1 MAPEGRKGLVVAVK
15 QSISPAV
22 AVIIVLVVVVVVAL
36 IGWKVIAG
44 KTDAGGEP
52 AADEQAQMQQDA
64 GNMGQEEAETG
75 DDDPMS
81 MDESTP

>member
-22 AVIIVLVVVVVVAL
+22 AVIIVLVVIVVVAL

-64 GNMGQEEAETG
+64 GNMGQEEVEQANEDAMIG
-75 DDDPMS
+75 DG
-81 MDESTP
+81 STQ

>member
-22 AVIIVLVVVVVVAL
+22 AVIIILVVVVVVAL

-64 GNMGQEEAETG
+64 QNMGQEEVQQANEDAMIG
-75 DDDPMS
+75 DG
-81 MDESTP
+81 STP

>member
-1 MAPEGRKGLVVAVK
+1 MK

-22 AVIIVLVVVVVVAL
+22 VVIVLLVAVVVVAL
-36 IGWKVIAG
+36 IGWRLTAG

-64 GNMGQEEAETG
+64 GNMGQEEAEQT
-75 DDDPMS
+75 DDPPMGI
-81 MDESTP
+81 DGAP